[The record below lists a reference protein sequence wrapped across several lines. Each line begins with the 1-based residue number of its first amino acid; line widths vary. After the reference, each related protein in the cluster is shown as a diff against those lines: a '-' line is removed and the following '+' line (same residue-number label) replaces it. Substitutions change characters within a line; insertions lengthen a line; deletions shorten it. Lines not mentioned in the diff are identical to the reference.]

1 MDNRHKMEQETGANV
16 QRRENGD
23 VKGYASD
30 AGQSAGAATCPF
42 AGEAAKETGCPFLRQ
57 QSKLSAQDGAAS
69 AAPPDAIQSAPPET
83 PSSSSA
89 QCPFARGRDRPP
101 VPAVRGVQSLL
112 CPLCHTLP
120 APHNAG
126 YALATPCTHIYCGWC
141 ARPSAQRPLRDCLVC
156 GRDIDRWV
164 SGSKAVEEARLFA
177 DLETAARQH
186 LTLEDARQCVWV
198 GVQRGDRWL
207 LEAALR
213 TYERELLAVG
223 STPVQENASEPEDDA
238 AFVSRHGVNTRALYG
253 VACGKLA
260 ELELSQTHD
269 EEEEEE
275 EAVERAYRYACRAV
289 DLFAEPFM
297 REHAPDNAQHLR
309 QSLRRV
315 EQATQRWMQQLRTHS
330 SQTAA
335 DGDAP
340 AGGG

>member
-1 MDNRHKMEQETGANV
+1 MEQETRANG

-23 VKGYASD
+23 AKGDASD
-30 AGQSAGAATCPF
+30 AGQSAGAKTCPF
-42 AGEAAKETGCPFLRQ
+42 AGKVAKETGCPFLRQ
-57 QSKLSAQDGAAS
+57 QSKPSSQDGAAT
-69 AAPPDAIQSAPPET
+69 AATPDAIQSAPPGT
-83 PSSSSA
+83 SFSSSA
-89 QCPFARGRDRPP
+89 QCPFARGRDRPA

-120 APHNAG
+120 APHSAG

-141 ARPSAQRPLRDCLVC
+141 ARTSRQRPLRDCLIC
-156 GRDIDRWV
+156 GCDIDRWV
-164 SGSKAVEEARLFA
+164 SGPKAVEEVRLFA

-186 LTLEDARQCVWV
+186 LTLENARQCVWV

-207 LEAALR
+207 LEAALH
-213 TYERELLAVG
+213 TYERELPAVG
-223 STPVQENASEPEDDA
+223 TPVEENARDPEDDA
-238 AFVSRHGVNTRALYG
+238 SFISRHGVNTRALYG

-260 ELELSQTHD
+260 ELELSQTNAV
-269 EEEEEE
+269 EEE

-309 QSLRRV
+309 QSLQRV
-315 EQATQRWMQQLRTHS
+315 EQATQRWMQQLRMHS

-335 DGDAP
+335 DGDTP
-340 AGGG
+340 AGSG